1 MKNNINN
8 LGNDDL
14 PLGAK
19 KEKQQST
26 SVDWKK
32 QKATK
37 KEKQQSTSVERE
49 KRSAEQTPKEKREH
63 FVS

>member
-8 LGNDDL
+8 LGDNDL
-14 PLGAK
+14 PLGTK

-32 QKATK
+32 QKAAK
-37 KEKQQSTSVERE
+37 KEKQQSTSVEWE
-49 KRSAEQTPKEKREH
+49 KM
-63 FVS
+63 VS

>member
-8 LGNDDL
+8 LGDDDL
-14 PLGAK
+14 PLGTK

-32 QKATK
+32 QKAAK
-37 KEKQQSTSVERE
+37 KEKQQSTSVEWE
-49 KRSAEQTPKEKREH
+49 KT
-63 FVS
+63 VS